1 MVTQEQL
8 DFLLPPAYNAA
19 LRAGAAILEVY
30 EQGEDEFDIT
40 MKTDRTPL
48 TVADRRAHNI
58 IRDYLSR
65 TRIPLLSEEGR
76 EMLYKERSGWDLF
89 WMVDPLDGTKEFI
102 KGNGEFTVNIAL
114 MSDNRPVLGIV
125 YVPYLGK
132 LYFAAEGRGSFLR
145 QEVHPEEDAD
155 YSLADIVANQP
166 ARLPIIQTPNHPMRV
181 AISRSHNTPE
191 TFAAI
196 DALRADHPDLQV
208 IEQGSSYKFCL
219 LAEGKIDYYIRTSP
233 TYEWDTAAGETIL
246 RLAGGTTAAYP
257 SGSPLLYNKESL
269 INPWFDAHACEC
281 DFD

>member
-1 MVTQEQL
+1 MITQEQL

-30 EQGEDEFDIT
+30 EQGEQEFDIT
-40 MKTDRTPL
+40 IKTDSTPL
-48 TVADRRAHNI
+48 TMADRRAHNI
-58 IRDYLSR
+58 IRDYLGR

-114 MSDNRPVLGIV
+114 MADNKPVLGIV

-145 QEVHPEEDAD
+145 QEVHPEEDAE
-155 YSLADIVANQP
+155 YSLDDIVANQP
-166 ARLPIIQTPNHPMRV
+166 ARLPIIQTPNNPLRV

-196 DALRADHPDLQV
+196 DALRADHPTLQV

-233 TYEWDTAAGETIL
+233 TYEWDTAAGETVL
-246 RLAGGTTAAYP
+246 RLAGGKVAAYP
-257 SGSPLLYNKESL
+257 SGEPLRYNKESL
-269 INPWFDAHACEC
+269 ENPWFEAHSRK
-281 DFD
+281 